1 MLRRRERRS
10 DYEHLGATKLR
21 LIDHCFE
28 QLGSRSFA
36 DLGGIWAVDGGYAR
50 YAADVHGAERGVI
63 VDEDFTATYL
73 EQERRLP
80 NLEHVRGNFGDPE
93 LARSLGGVDVVMLF
107 DVLL

>member
-28 QLGSRSFA
+28 HLGSRSFA

-50 YAADVHGAERGVI
+50 YAADVHGAERGVV
-63 VDEDFTATYL
+63 VDEDFSEAYL
-73 EQERRLP
+73 EAERKLA
-80 NLEHVRGNFGDPE
+80 NLTHVRGNLGDS
-93 LARSLGGVDVVMLF
+93 AVAASLGEVDVAFFF
-107 DVLL
+107 DV